1 MDRRICLST
10 IVATAAHTALQSSSA
25 ATGSVE
31 LDMDLDVIP
40 ADENEFLSNFQ
51 TIFVPTIRNHRG
63 LQNVRIMK
71 LKKVTTG
78 VKPVGSYRVVL
89 RFESEELWRDW
100 VASTDHRHRAWPAI
114 ERTLQPNG
122 ITAILYYVL

>member
-10 IVATAAHTALQSSSA
+10 MVVTVAQTALQSSSA
-25 ATGSVE
+25 APGTVE
-31 LDMDLDVIP
+31 LHMDLDVMP
-40 ADENEFLSNFQ
+40 AYENEFLSNFQ

-63 LQNVRIMK
+63 PQNVRMMK

-78 VKPVGSYRVVL
+78 MKPIGSYRVVL

-100 VASTDHRHRAWPAI
+100 VASTDHRHRAWPAM
-114 ERTLQPNG
+114 ERTLRPNG